1 MFVALFACSK
11 SNPLVGKWGLDIDQL
26 GTDVDVEY
34 VFNSDGTMQFSCD
47 MEAESPKMSI
57 DMEGTYSAKID
68 GKSLSGKYTY
78 DEGAKTLKIT
88 IDPATIE
95 LKELDVESLGE
106 GLKDMVVESIKK
118 QYVSEE
124 TYTDVEVVDNTLNM
138 NFKGRK
144 VSLKSK

>member
-57 DMEGTYSAKID
+57 DMEGK
-68 GKSLSGKYTY
+68 GKYTY

-138 NFKGRK
+138 SFKGRK